1 MATYVVGA
9 IVLII
14 VAISLKSTIKTA
26 KSGGC
31 GCGCECGGCS
41 SGDCEDKNE

>member
-14 VAISLKSTIKTA
+14 VAISLKSTIKTV

-31 GCGCECGGCS
+31 GCSSECGGCS
-41 SGDCEDKNE
+41 IEDCTSEKE